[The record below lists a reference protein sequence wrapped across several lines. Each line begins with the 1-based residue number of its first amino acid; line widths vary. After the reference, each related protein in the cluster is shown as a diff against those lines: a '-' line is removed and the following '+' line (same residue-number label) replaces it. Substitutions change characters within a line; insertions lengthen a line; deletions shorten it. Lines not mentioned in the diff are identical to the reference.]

1 MNNICEVFARITH
14 APQVFIYSKSKASKN
29 LKVSCQFGFPATE
42 LSADWH
48 MKALDGNSSEAI
60 SYADTEQ
67 SAELQSH
74 PMLRAVPK
82 IRSLLAFNIARESAD
97 EFSFLMIAN
106 PQAAVF
112 TDSNLMTALLQMAK
126 LTKEKFSHPAKVHG
140 PRPYAFRK
148 AVVDEV
154 AIPKRED
161 DQVAAAFLLKTL
173 GAGQRL
179 LARNGV
185 SYVGLRSWREQVKEH
200 QIAALVAL
208 KANLPESF
216 VTTVATEIAT
226 AAVSQFGLGVIRN
239 VVPVPCGSS
248 GRADCFSVRIAER
261 VADVLRCE
269 FRNVLKSKVPKGSS
283 HPKASARLGAMTM
296 EGELAGATLVVDD
309 VVTSGKHLELAM
321 KCLRGNSISCF
332 AMAWIAN

>member
-14 APQVFIYSKSKASKN
+14 APQVFIYSKSKTSKN
-29 LKVSCQFGFPATE
+29 LKVSSQFGFPATE

-48 MKALDGNSSEAI
+48 MKAFDGNPGEAI

-82 IRSLLAFNIARESAD
+82 IKSLLAFNIARGSAD
-97 EFSFLMIAN
+97 ENSFLMIAN
-106 PQAAVF
+106 PQPTVF

-126 LTKEKFSHPAKVHG
+126 LTKEKFSGQPLLS
-140 PRPYAFRK
+140 PRPYPLRRGPAE
-148 AVVDEV
+148 AVE
-154 AIPKRED
+154 IPKRENE
-161 DQVAAAFLLKTL
+161 QVAAAFLLKTL
-173 GAGQRL
+173 GVGQRL
-179 LARNGV
+179 LSRNGF
-185 SYVGLRSWREQVKEH
+185 SYVGLRSWHGQVKEH

-216 VTTVATEIAT
+216 VATVAEEIAT
-226 AAVSQFGLGVIRN
+226 AALSQLGLGVIRN

-248 GRADCFSVRIAER
+248 GRADCFSVRIAAK
-261 VADVLRCE
+261 VADLLRCE
-269 FRNVLKSKVPKGSS
+269 FKNVLQAKVPKGSS
-283 HPKASARLGAMTM
+283 HPKASAKLNAMTM
-296 EGELAGATLVVDD
+296 VGDLEGATLVVDD

-321 KCLRGNSISCF
+321 KCLRGNNINCF